1 MKPALRLAHDVS
13 AQFRHLPAGQAA
25 QIIAGHIRMFWDPRM
40 RAQLIEQ
47 VTAAGDECDPPVA
60 AAARLLT
67 VDAADL

>member
-1 MKPALRLAHDVS
+1 MKPAMRLAHDVS

-25 QIIAGHIRMFWDPRM
+25 EVIAGHIRTFWDPRM
-40 RAQLIEQ
+40 RAQLVEQ
-47 VTAAGDECDPPVA
+47 VADTGDDCDPSVA